1 MSRSDI
7 IKREVAN
14 AIVMQLWVKNLI
26 STEER
31 DKIIEKNKQ
40 SFLSE

>member
-7 IKREVAN
+7 IKCEVAN
-14 AIVMQLWVKNLI
+14 AIVMQLWVKNLS

-40 SFLSE
+40 SFLSK